1 MALRQGALS
10 LMRQLSAAP
19 VESALST
26 PASQLLG
33 SGALS
38 GVCHASSQA
47 VKQRIRAIKN
57 IGKITKAMKMVAASK
72 MRNAQ
77 VAVENSR
84 GIVNPFVRLFG
95 DHPAIT
101 PPKQVAVAVTSD
113 KGLCGGLNSNI
124 TKFTK
129 VLLAMQPTE
138 SKQTLVSIGDKGR
151 SQLTR
156 AAPDK
161 LTTIWQDTYK
171 VRTTFS
177 QASVIAEEVLASE
190 PDAVKVLFNKFHS
203 AISFK
208 PTLATVLSSSG
219 IEQQMSG
226 EQGSKLDVYDLE
238 VAAEREDVLK
248 DLAEFQ
254 LAATLYNAM
263 LENNCSEHASRM
275 SAMENSTKSAGEML
289 ESLTLKYN
297 RDRQASITTS
307 LVEIISGAAALV
319 DE

>member
-1 MALRQGALS
+1 MALRQGAAS
-10 LMRQLSAAP
+10 LLRQLAAAP
-19 VESALST
+19 AEAVGTSE
-26 PASQLLG
+26 LLG

-38 GVCHASSQA
+38 GVRHASGQA

-84 GIVNPFVRLFG
+84 GIVGPFVRLFG
-95 DHPAIT
+95 DYPAIA
-101 PPKQVAVAVTSD
+101 PPKQIAVAVTSD

-124 TKFTK
+124 TKYTK
-129 VLLAMQPTE
+129 VLMGMTPAE
-138 SKQTLVSIGDKGR
+138 SKQTLVTIGDKGR
-151 SQLTR
+151 SQLSR
-156 AAPDK
+156 AAPEK
-161 LTTIWQDTYK
+161 LVTAFQDTYK
-171 VRTTFS
+171 VRTTFA
-177 QASVIAEEVLASE
+177 QASMIAEDVLAQE
-190 PDAVKVLFNKFHS
+190 PDAVKVLFNKFFS
-203 AISFK
+203 AVNFK
-208 PTLATVLSSSG
+208 PTIATVLSPSG
-219 IEQQMSG
+219 IEKQMEG

-289 ESLTLKYN
+289 TKLTLKYN
-297 RDRQASITTS
+297 RDRQANITTS